1 MTFQSSSFY
10 VILQLLAPCFT
21 VPSFQNFATVAV
33 GLILCRDRHYI
44 SQAVRV
50 CVSLGVSQ
58 HHSVFYRFFSRAR
71 WAPDELG
78 KLLFRRLLRFVPDG
92 SLTAI
97 LDDTLCRKTGPH
109 IWGAGM
115 HHDAVASS
123 YGRNTGHGRHVAFAF
138 GHSWVILAL
147 WVPFPWSRE
156 RGVAIPILFR
166 LYRSKKLSPSA
177 EYRKR
182 TLLAVELL
190 QVLAAWTA
198 DTGRDVMVVGDS
210 EYSCRTVI
218 KQLPA
223 RFQFTG
229 PLVMNAA
236 LFTIP
241 EQPKERGRGCPR
253 KKGDRLPPPAKMLAD
268 PAYPWVNLTVVIYG
282 RPVEIRIKTLVCQ
295 WYQVAGSRPV
305 RVVIT
310 RDPTGRIDDRAYVCT
325 DSTAT
330 VEQVLGVFSR
340 RWSLEVTFY
349 NTKQYLGLEHPQNG
363 WGYLSKRRRQKKKP
377 GPQPRANKGK
387 LAVERTVPCV
397 LYLYGLI
404 HLWYFEHGDP
414 KADVALARRLAPW
427 YTQKRTPSFAD
438 VLDALRRH
446 LISILEFSKDP
457 VPTRVRQQFPGA
469 PDPLM
474 AAA

>member
-10 VILQLLAPCFT
+10 VILQILAPCFT
-21 VPSFQNFATVAV
+21 VPSFQNFTTLAV

-58 HHSVFYRFFSRAR
+58 HHSVFYRFFSRAK
-71 WAPDELG
+71 WIPDELG
-78 KLLFRRLLRFVPDG
+78 KALFLRLLPFVTG
-92 SLTAI
+92 LLT
-97 LDDTLCRKTGPH
+97 LVVDDTLCRKTGPYV
-109 IWGAGM
+109 WGSGM

-123 YGRNTGHGRHVAFAF
+123 YGRNAGHGRHVAFAF

-147 WVPFPWSRE
+147 WVPFPWNPL

-166 LYRSKKLSPSA
+166 LYRSKKLTPA
-177 EYRKR
+177 EEYRKR
-182 TLLAVELL
+182 TLLALELVR
-190 QVLAAWTA
+190 VLESWIA
-198 DTGRDVMVVGDS
+198 DTDRQVMLVGDS

-218 KQLPA
+218 KDLPQ
-223 RFQFTG
+223 RFHFTG
-229 PLVMNAA
+229 PVVMNAA
-236 LFTIP
+236 LFSIP
-241 EQPKERGRGCPR
+241 EPPKKRGRGCPR
-253 KKGDRLPPPAKMLAD
+253 KKGDRLPTPAKMLSD
-268 PAYPWVNLTVVIYG
+268 PAYPWVNMTVIIYG
-282 RPVEIRIKTLVCQ
+282 RPVEIRIKTLICQ

-305 RVVIT
+305 RIVIT
-310 RDPTGRIDDRAYVCT
+310 RDPTGRISDRAYVCT

-377 GPQPRANKGK
+377 GPQPRANKGQR
-387 LAVERTVPCV
+387 AVERTVPCV
-397 LYLYGLI
+397 LYLFGLI
-404 HLWYFEHGDP
+404 HLWYFEYGNP
-414 KADVALARRLAPW
+414 QADVARARRLAPW
-427 YTQKRTPSFAD
+427 YRHKWTPSFAD
-438 VLDALRRH
+438 MLDALRRH
-446 LISILEFSKDP
+446 LASILEFSQDP
-457 VPTRVRQQFPGA
+457 VSDRVHQQLPGA

-474 AAA
+474 AAV